1 VNIQNSKFAPVELD
15 TNIWSLN
22 VLRAIV
28 DCSSAQTG
36 ADGLTA
42 RAVVFHSTNVI
53 AMVIRAMK
61 TSSETQLLSV
71 RLRTAVNTFSNR
83 ISISSTVPSVEKFQ
97 PKL

>member
-1 VNIQNSKFAPVELD
+1 MNIQNSKLAPVELD

-28 DCSSAQTG
+28 DCSSAKTG

-53 AMVIRAMK
+53 AMVIKAMK

-71 RLRTAVNTFSNR
+71 RLRTAVCTFSNR
-83 ISISSTVPSVEKFQ
+83 TSISSTVPAVEKF
-97 PKL
+97 